1 MRMKGDEMKVI
12 KWIIVI
18 GASLMIGW
26 GAGYMSAYQ
35 WDFLSVFGLRSTAQI
50 DTGAVNIP
58 LADNADGN
66 STDTD
71 GNANAADNNTNI
83 DNGQTTAD
91 QNLTGEITLARAREI
106 AEADLKARGINA
118 QFHADSGIG
127 IEYGRRVW
135 ELEFRSNGQS
145 IEYYIDVENGN
156 IIKFEKW

>member
-1 MRMKGDEMKVI
+1 MKVI

-18 GASLMIGW
+18 GVSLMIGW

-50 DTGAVNIP
+50 DTGAVNVP
-58 LADNADGN
+58 LADN
-66 STDTD
+66 TD
-71 GNANAADNNTNI
+71 GNANAADNNTNT

-91 QNLTGEITLARAREI
+91 QNTTGAITLVRAREI

-127 IEYGRRVW
+127 TEYGRRVW